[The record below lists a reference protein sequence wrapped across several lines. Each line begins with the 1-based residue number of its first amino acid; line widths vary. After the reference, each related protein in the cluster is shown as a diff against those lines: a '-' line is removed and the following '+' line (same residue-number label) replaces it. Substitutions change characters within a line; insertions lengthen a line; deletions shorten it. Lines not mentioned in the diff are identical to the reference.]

1 MRLQK
6 YITSVTKIIMHRKN
20 IKENTRV
27 RSKGRTAFREKWS
40 FMAETSVPVLA
51 AQAWALLIFIDC
63 FFEKQSVYHQHFIS
77 FRGGLTG
84 YLKLVPSPFTW
95 GHNRSLL
102 VLVSAFFPRR
112 ISFAFL
118 QFSSLDEF
126 LVWWSRVRVKV
137 RYGRFKRKK
146 NGNELFN

>member
-1 MRLQK
+1 
-6 YITSVTKIIMHRKN
+6 MHRKISWKIPEYAQN
-20 IKENTRV
+20 AELH
-27 RSKGRTAFREKWS
+27 FEKNEHLWPRPPWLS
-40 FMAETSVPVLA
+40 WPRRPR
-51 AQAWALLIFIDC
+51 LLYFFDC
-63 FFEKQSVYHQHFIS
+63 FFEQQLHHQYFIS

-84 YLKLVPSPFTW
+84 HLKLVPSPFTW

-102 VLVSAFFPRR
+102 VLVSAFYPRR

-146 NGNELFN
+146 RKKVKKREGNELFN